1 LSQEKAIIVGRKH
14 LNLVGKKL
22 LLASDIKS
30 KLKIIPKSIYG
41 NTVESLIGAIYID
54 KGIEQ
59 AQHFILKHIYSS
71 EFIVNLSG
79 IDYKNRLLKATQKLK
94 TKTNYKVLNVEGPDH
109 KQVFLVGVFIGDIK
123 KADAKASSIKEAEQ
137 KAAEKAYNSVFLH

>member
-41 NTVESLIGAIYID
+41 NTIESLIGAIYID

-71 EFIVNLSG
+71 GINSKMHSKLLLSG
-79 IDYKNRLLKATQKLK
+79 
-94 TKTNYKVLNVEGPDH
+94 
-109 KQVFLVGVFIGDIK
+109 
-123 KADAKASSIKEAEQ
+123 AS
-137 KAAEKAYNSVFLH
+137 